1 MPSEILIKFAL
12 TEPSF
17 AHRIR
22 NFGEDLDREVVKD
35 RYATTSLDEIDK
47 ATSEILVQ
55 LQSAKAGGRTVAM
68 IKKLLKQHLLVE
80 SARIF
85 VDGRRVDERMIGDV

>member
-12 TEPSF
+12 TLPGASF
-17 AHRIR
+17 GHRIR

-35 RYATTSLDEIDK
+35 RYASTSLDEIDK

-55 LQSAKAGGRTVAM
+55 IQSAKAGGRTVAM
-68 IKKLLKQHLLVE
+68 IRKLLKQHVLVE
-80 SARIF
+80 SASIF
-85 VDGRRVDERMIGDV
+85 VDGRKVSTR